1 MASAAVSLWA
11 ESGSKSEQM
20 NFLDTWQT
28 NDDKVYCLAFLGLHY
43 QGIGALI
50 LILLPSRK
58 AAMIFLLIQL
68 LLHTYKVHRK

>member
-28 NDDKVYCLAFLGLHY
+28 NDDKVYYLAMRGIAY
-43 QGIGALI
+43 QA
-50 LILLPSRK
+50 
-58 AAMIFLLIQL
+58 
-68 LLHTYKVHRK
+68 